1 MAGCRFTSS
10 AVNDTGS
17 IFQRDLCASTHAFS
31 YLESVQKTGKTRE
44 TSVNTGIFRVYTYFE
59 FLLNKCY
66 SLLYIEPAAMFSK
79 IQNTSFYKL
88 CANTILNKRETII
101 TAHLTLVSV
110 WCMCYN
116 NTIIIHLTGLLFFSF
131 FFSFIVY
138 IYSILLYI
146 LFILF
151 FYALFFVSAGVIIYP
166 VI

>member
-44 TSVNTGIFRVYTYFE
+44 TSVNTGIFRVYTYFK

-66 SLLYIEPAAMFSK
+66 SLLYIETAAMFSK

-88 CANTILNKRETII
+88 CANTILNKRETLQQHIWHWFQFGVCVTLNTSDWPAFLFFFLFFYII
-101 TAHLTLVSV
+101 YIL
-110 WCMCYN
+110 YYY
-116 NTIIIHLTGLLFFSF
+116 IYYLFFSF
-131 FFSFIVY
+131 MLFSLSV
-138 IYSILLYI
+138 L
-146 LFILF
+146 
-151 FYALFFVSAGVIIYP
+151 A
-166 VI
+166 